1 MIDVKPGFI
10 DIHAH
15 LLPIQDGPDNM
26 EQAIDAVRIAEN
38 SNIAAMIL
46 TPHYSSGDNAYSKEN
61 VEEVFGRLK
70 ERINKEKI
78 KVNLFLGNECVVDEK
93 IFDAIKRKKAYTL
106 NQTEYV
112 LVEYPFYQVPCDFQ
126 SILYQLMDNGYKPI
140 IAHPER
146 NSFIE
151 TYLDSILELRENGC
165 MIQINAESIL
175 GKYGRL
181 CKKYAVR
188 ILKNRQADIIASDAH
203 STKSRTPANLKKAYD
218 KVRRFAD
225 EKYISDLFINNP
237 GITIT

>member
-1 MIDVKPGFI
+1 
-10 DIHAH
+10 
-15 LLPIQDGPDNM
+15 
-26 EQAIDAVRIAEN
+26 
-38 SNIAAMIL
+38 
-46 TPHYSSGDNAYSKEN
+46 
-61 VEEVFGRLK
+61 
-70 ERINKEKI
+70 
-78 KVNLFLGNECVVDEK
+78 
-93 IFDAIKRKKAYTL
+93 
-106 NQTEYV
+106 
-112 LVEYPFYQVPCDFQ
+112 
-126 SILYQLMDNGYKPI
+126 LYQLMDNGYKPI